1 MYILSKGIIQIIELY
16 TNIGGPAMDLKQ
28 IISAQ
33 EKMKKIVHKTPLD
46 FSQTFTNISHYEVY
60 LKLENLQKTGSFKVR
75 GAINKL
81 TSLSKEE
88 LNKGVIAA
96 SAGNHAQ
103 GVAYS
108 SKMLNIPCTIV
119 MPKGAP
125 LSKIQA
131 TKNYGA
137 EIILAGDVFDD
148 ALSYAM
154 DLSEKQGFAFIH
166 PFDDDEIIAGQGTIG
181 LEILDQLPDVE
192 AIVCPVGGGGLIA
205 GIAAAVKETNP
216 NVAIYGV
223 EASACPSMFHSLREK
238 KPILVHSVP
247 TVADG
252 IAVKKPGIRNLDIVQ
267 KYVDGIVMV
276 DELEIVRTMLLLLE
290 RNKLLVEGSGAC
302 SLSALLY
309 EKLSIREKKV
319 VAILSGGN
327 VDVNF
332 ISRIIE
338 RGMVEAGR
346 YAKLSLIIADKPGEL
361 QRVLN
366 NITEADANILSVH
379 HTRMGNNIYPGYTE
393 IEIAVETKGH
403 EHIEIL
409 QKALT
414 AKGYN
419 IQAE

>member
-1 MYILSKGIIQIIELY
+1 
-16 TNIGGPAMDLKQ
+16 MDLNQ
-28 IISAQ
+28 IISAR
-33 EKMKKIVHKTPLD
+33 EKMKGIVHQTPLD
-46 FSQTFTNISHYEVY
+46 FSQTFTDMSHNEVY

-75 GAINKL
+75 GSINKL

-88 LNKGVIAA
+88 LSKGVIAA

-137 EIILAGDVFDD
+137 EIVLEGDVFDD
-148 ALSYAM
+148 ALAHAM
-154 DLSEKQGFAFIH
+154 ELSEKQGFTLVH
-166 PFDDDEIIAGQGTIG
+166 TFDDDEIIAGQGTIG
-181 LEILDQLPDVE
+181 LEILEQLPDVD
-192 AIVCPVGGGGLIA
+192 AIICPVGGGGLIA
-205 GIAAAVKETNP
+205 GIAVAVKEKNP

-223 EASACPSMFHSLREK
+223 EASACPSMAQSLLEK
-238 KPILVHSVP
+238 KPITVPSTP

-252 IAVKKPGIRNLDIVQ
+252 IAVEKPGIGNLEIVE
-267 KYVDGIVMV
+267 KYVDELVTV
-276 DELEIVRTMLLLLE
+276 DEIEMIRTMFLLLE
-290 RNKLLVEGSGAC
+290 RNKLLVEGSGAS
-302 SLSALLY
+302 SLAALLY
-309 EKLSIREKKV
+309 EKLNIKGKKV
-319 VAILSGGN
+319 VALLSGGN

-346 YAKLSLIIADKPGEL
+346 YARFSIIIVDKPGEL
-361 QRVLN
+361 QRVLT
-366 NITEADANILSVH
+366 NITEADANILSIH
-379 HTRMGNNIYPGYTE
+379 HTRMGRNIYPGYTE
-393 IEIAVETKGH
+393 IEFAVETKSH
-403 EHIEIL
+403 EHILDL

-414 AKGYN
+414 AKGYRVDFWSL
-419 IQAE
+419 

>member
-1 MYILSKGIIQIIELY
+1 
-16 TNIGGPAMDLKQ
+16 MDLNQ
-28 IISAQ
+28 IISAR
-33 EKMKKIVHKTPLD
+33 EKMKGIVHQTPLD
-46 FSQTFTNISHYEVY
+46 FSQTFTDMSHNEVY

-75 GAINKL
+75 GSINKL

-88 LNKGVIAA
+88 LSKGVIAA

-137 EIILAGDVFDD
+137 EIVLEGDVFDD
-148 ALSYAM
+148 ALAHAM
-154 DLSEKQGFAFIH
+154 ELSEKQGFTLVH
-166 PFDDDEIIAGQGTIG
+166 TFDDDEIIAGQGTVG
-181 LEILDQLPDVE
+181 LEILEQLPDVE
-192 AIVCPVGGGGLIA
+192 AIICPVGGGGLIA
-205 GIAAAVKETNP
+205 GIAVAVKEKNP

-223 EASACPSMFHSLREK
+223 EASACPSMAQSLLEK
-238 KPILVHSVP
+238 KPITVPSSP

-252 IAVKKPGIRNLDIVQ
+252 IAVKKPGVRNLEIVE
-267 KYVDGIVMV
+267 KYVDDLVTV
-276 DELEIVRTMLLLLE
+276 DELEMIRTMFLLLE
-290 RNKLLVEGSGAC
+290 RNKLLVEGSGAS
-302 SLSALLY
+302 SLAALLY
-309 EKLSIREKKV
+309 KKLNIKGKKV
-319 VAILSGGN
+319 VALLSGGN

-346 YAKLSLIIADKPGEL
+346 YARFSIIIVDKPGGL
-361 QRVLN
+361 QRVLT

-379 HTRMGNNIYPGYTE
+379 HTRMGRNIYPGYTE
-393 IEIAVETKGH
+393 IEIAVETKSH
-403 EHIEIL
+403 EHILDL

-414 AKGYN
+414 AKGYRVDFWSL
-419 IQAE
+419 

>member
-1 MYILSKGIIQIIELY
+1 
-16 TNIGGPAMDLKQ
+16 MDLNQ
-28 IISAQ
+28 IISAR
-33 EKMKKIVHKTPLD
+33 EKMKGIVHQTPLD
-46 FSQTFTNISHYEVY
+46 FSQTFTDMSHNEVY

-75 GAINKL
+75 GSINKL

-88 LNKGVIAA
+88 LSKGVIAA

-137 EIILAGDVFDD
+137 EIVLEGDVFDD
-148 ALSYAM
+148 ALAHAM
-154 DLSEKQGFAFIH
+154 ELSEKQGFTLVH
-166 PFDDDEIIAGQGTIG
+166 TFDDDEIIAGQGTVG
-181 LEILDQLPDVE
+181 LEILEQLPDVE
-192 AIVCPVGGGGLIA
+192 AIICPVGGGGLIA
-205 GIAAAVKETNP
+205 GIAVAVKEKNP

-223 EASACPSMFHSLREK
+223 EASACPSMAQSLLEK
-238 KPILVHSVP
+238 KPITVPSSP

-252 IAVKKPGIRNLDIVQ
+252 IAVKKPGVRNLEIVE
-267 KYVDGIVMV
+267 KYVDDLVTV
-276 DELEIVRTMLLLLE
+276 DELEMIRTMFLLLE
-290 RNKLLVEGSGAC
+290 RNKLLVEGSGAS
-302 SLSALLY
+302 SLAALLY
-309 EKLSIREKKV
+309 EKLNIKGKKV
-319 VAILSGGN
+319 VALLSGGN

-346 YAKLSLIIADKPGEL
+346 YARFSIIIVDKPGEL
-361 QRVLN
+361 QRVLT

-379 HTRMGNNIYPGYTE
+379 HTRMGRNIYPGYTE
-393 IEIAVETKGH
+393 IEIAVETKSH
-403 EHIEIL
+403 EHILDL

-414 AKGYN
+414 AKGYRVDFWSL
-419 IQAE
+419 

>member
-1 MYILSKGIIQIIELY
+1 
-16 TNIGGPAMDLKQ
+16 MDLNQ
-28 IISAQ
+28 IISAR
-33 EKMKKIVHKTPLD
+33 EKMKGIVHQTPLD
-46 FSQTFTNISHYEVY
+46 FSQTFTDMSHNEVY

-75 GAINKL
+75 GSINKL

-88 LNKGVIAA
+88 LSKGVIAA

-137 EIILAGDVFDD
+137 EIVLEGDVFDD
-148 ALSYAM
+148 ALAHAM
-154 DLSEKQGFAFIH
+154 ELSEKQGFTLVH
-166 PFDDDEIIAGQGTIG
+166 TFDDDEIIAGQGTVG
-181 LEILDQLPDVE
+181 LEILEQLPDVD

-205 GIAAAVKETNP
+205 GIAVAVKEKNP

-223 EASACPSMFHSLREK
+223 EASACPSMAQSLLEK
-238 KPILVHSVP
+238 KPITVPSTP

-252 IAVKKPGIRNLDIVQ
+252 IAVKKPGVRNLEIVE
-267 KYVDGIVMV
+267 KYVDDLVTV
-276 DELEIVRTMLLLLE
+276 DEIEMIRTMFLLLE
-290 RNKLLVEGSGAC
+290 RNKLLVEGSGAS
-302 SLSALLY
+302 SLAALLY
-309 EKLSIREKKV
+309 EKLNIKGKKV
-319 VAILSGGN
+319 VALLSGGN

-346 YAKLSLIIADKPGEL
+346 YARFSIIIVDKPGGL
-361 QRVLN
+361 QRVLT
-366 NITEADANILSVH
+366 NITEADANILSIH
-379 HTRMGNNIYPGYTE
+379 HTRMGRNIYPGYTE
-393 IEIAVETKGH
+393 IEFAVETKSH
-403 EHIEIL
+403 EHILDL

-414 AKGYN
+414 AKGYRVDFWSL
-419 IQAE
+419 

>member
-1 MYILSKGIIQIIELY
+1 
-16 TNIGGPAMDLKQ
+16 MDLNQ
-28 IISAQ
+28 IISAR
-33 EKMKKIVHKTPLD
+33 EKMKGIIHQTPLD
-46 FSQTFTNISHYEVY
+46 FSQTFTDMSHNEVY

-75 GAINKL
+75 GSINKL

-88 LNKGVIAA
+88 LSKGVIAA

-137 EIILAGDVFDD
+137 EIVLEGDVFDD
-148 ALSYAM
+148 ALAHAM
-154 DLSEKQGFAFIH
+154 ELSEKQGFTLVH
-166 PFDDDEIIAGQGTIG
+166 TFDDDEIIAGQGTVG
-181 LEILDQLPDVE
+181 LEILEQLPDVE
-192 AIVCPVGGGGLIA
+192 AIICPVGGGGLIA
-205 GIAAAVKETNP
+205 GIAVAVKEKNP

-223 EASACPSMFHSLREK
+223 EASACPSMAQSLLEK
-238 KPILVHSVP
+238 KPITVASSP

-252 IAVKKPGIRNLDIVQ
+252 IAVKKPGVRNLEIVE
-267 KYVDGIVMV
+267 KYVDDLVTV
-276 DELEIVRTMLLLLE
+276 DELEIIRTMFLLLE
-290 RNKLLVEGSGAC
+290 RNKLLVEGSGAS
-302 SLSALLY
+302 SLAALLY
-309 EKLSIREKKV
+309 EKLNIRGKKV
-319 VAILSGGN
+319 VALLSGGN

-346 YAKLSLIIADKPGEL
+346 YARFSIIIVDKPGGL
-361 QRVLN
+361 QRVLT

-379 HTRMGNNIYPGYTE
+379 HTRMGRNIYPGYTE
-393 IEIAVETKGH
+393 IEFAVETKSH
-403 EHIEIL
+403 EHILDL

-414 AKGYN
+414 AKGYRVDFWSL
-419 IQAE
+419 

>member
-1 MYILSKGIIQIIELY
+1 
-16 TNIGGPAMDLKQ
+16 MDLNQ
-28 IISAQ
+28 IISAR
-33 EKMKKIVHKTPLD
+33 EKMKGIIHQTPLD
-46 FSQTFTNISHYEVY
+46 FSQTFTDMSHNEVY

-75 GAINKL
+75 GSINKL

-88 LNKGVIAA
+88 LSKGVIAA

-137 EIILAGDVFDD
+137 EIVLEGDVFDD
-148 ALSYAM
+148 ALAHAM
-154 DLSEKQGFAFIH
+154 ELSEKQGFTLVH
-166 PFDDDEIIAGQGTIG
+166 TFDDDEIIAGQGTIG
-181 LEILDQLPDVE
+181 LEILEQLPDVE
-192 AIVCPVGGGGLIA
+192 AIICPVGGGGLIA
-205 GIAAAVKETNP
+205 GIAVAVKEKNP

-223 EASACPSMFHSLREK
+223 EASACPSMAQSLLEK
-238 KPILVHSVP
+238 KPITVPSAP

-252 IAVKKPGIRNLDIVQ
+252 IAVKKPGVRNLEIVE
-267 KYVDGIVMV
+267 KYVDDLVTV
-276 DELEIVRTMLLLLE
+276 DELEMIRTMFLLLE
-290 RNKLLVEGSGAC
+290 RNKLLVEGSGAS
-302 SLSALLY
+302 SLAALLY
-309 EKLSIREKKV
+309 EKLNIKGKKV
-319 VAILSGGN
+319 VALLSGGN

-346 YAKLSLIIADKPGEL
+346 YARFSIIIVDKPGEL
-361 QRVLN
+361 QRVLT

-379 HTRMGNNIYPGYTE
+379 HTRMGRNIYPGYTE
-393 IEIAVETKGH
+393 IEFAVETKSH
-403 EHIEIL
+403 EHILDL

-414 AKGYN
+414 AKGYRVDFWSL
-419 IQAE
+419 

>member
-1 MYILSKGIIQIIELY
+1 
-16 TNIGGPAMDLKQ
+16 MDLNQ
-28 IISAQ
+28 IISAR
-33 EKMKKIVHKTPLD
+33 EKMKGIIHQTPLD
-46 FSQTFTNISHYEVY
+46 FSQTFTDMSHNEVY

-75 GAINKL
+75 GSINKL

-88 LNKGVIAA
+88 LSKGVIAA

-137 EIILAGDVFDD
+137 EIVLEGDVFDD
-148 ALSYAM
+148 ALAHAM
-154 DLSEKQGFAFIH
+154 ELSEKQGFTLVH
-166 PFDDDEIIAGQGTIG
+166 TFDDDEIIAGQGTIG
-181 LEILDQLPDVE
+181 LEILEQLPDVE
-192 AIVCPVGGGGLIA
+192 AIICPVGGGGLIA
-205 GIAAAVKETNP
+205 GIAVAVKEKNP

-223 EASACPSMFHSLREK
+223 EASACPSMAQSLLEK
-238 KPILVHSVP
+238 KPITVPSTP

-252 IAVKKPGIRNLDIVQ
+252 IAVKKPGVRNLEIVE
-267 KYVDGIVMV
+267 KYVDELVTV
-276 DELEIVRTMLLLLE
+276 DEIEMIRTMFLLLE
-290 RNKLLVEGSGAC
+290 RNKLLVEGSGAS
-302 SLSALLY
+302 SLAALLY
-309 EKLSIREKKV
+309 EKLNIKGKKV
-319 VAILSGGN
+319 VALLSGGN

-346 YAKLSLIIADKPGEL
+346 YARFSIIIVDKPGEL
-361 QRVLN
+361 QRVLTK
-366 NITEADANILSVH
+366 ITEADANILSIH
-379 HTRMGNNIYPGYTE
+379 HTRMGRNIYPGYTE
-393 IEIAVETKGH
+393 IEFAVETKSH
-403 EHIEIL
+403 EHILDL

-414 AKGYN
+414 AKGYRVDFWSL
-419 IQAE
+419 

>member
-1 MYILSKGIIQIIELY
+1 
-16 TNIGGPAMDLKQ
+16 MDLNQ
-28 IISAQ
+28 IISAR
-33 EKMKKIVHKTPLD
+33 EKMKGIVHQTPLD
-46 FSQTFTNISHYEVY
+46 FSQTFTDMSHNEVY

-75 GAINKL
+75 GSINKL

-88 LNKGVIAA
+88 LSKGVIAA

-137 EIILAGDVFDD
+137 EIVLEGDVFDD
-148 ALSYAM
+148 ALAHAM
-154 DLSEKQGFAFIH
+154 ELSEKQGFTLVH
-166 PFDDDEIIAGQGTIG
+166 TFDDDEIIAGQGTIG
-181 LEILDQLPDVE
+181 LEILEQLPDVE
-192 AIVCPVGGGGLIA
+192 AIICPVGGGGLIA
-205 GIAAAVKETNP
+205 GIAVAVKEKNP

-223 EASACPSMFHSLREK
+223 EASACPSMAQSLLEK
-238 KPILVHSVP
+238 KPITVPSSP

-252 IAVKKPGIRNLDIVQ
+252 IAVKKPGVRNLEIVE
-267 KYVDGIVMV
+267 KYVDDLVTV
-276 DELEIVRTMLLLLE
+276 DELEMIRTMFLLLE
-290 RNKLLVEGSGAC
+290 RNKLLVEGSGAS
-302 SLSALLY
+302 SLAALLY
-309 EKLSIREKKV
+309 KKLNIKGKKV
-319 VAILSGGN
+319 VALLSGGN

-346 YAKLSLIIADKPGEL
+346 YARFSIIIVDKPGGL
-361 QRVLN
+361 QRVLT

-379 HTRMGNNIYPGYTE
+379 HTRMGRNIYPGYTE
-393 IEIAVETKGH
+393 IEFAVETKSH
-403 EHIEIL
+403 EHILDL

-414 AKGYN
+414 AKGYS
-419 IQAE
+419 IRAEQA

>member
-1 MYILSKGIIQIIELY
+1 
-16 TNIGGPAMDLKQ
+16 MDLNQ
-28 IISAQ
+28 IISAR
-33 EKMKKIVHKTPLD
+33 EKMKGIIHQTPLD
-46 FSQTFTNISHYEVY
+46 FSQTFTDMSHNEVY

-75 GAINKL
+75 GSINKL

-88 LNKGVIAA
+88 LSKGVIAA

-137 EIILAGDVFDD
+137 EIVLEGDVFDD
-148 ALSYAM
+148 ALAHAIE
-154 DLSEKQGFAFIH
+154 LSEKQGFTLVH
-166 PFDDDEIIAGQGTIG
+166 TFDDDEIIAGQGTVG
-181 LEILDQLPDVE
+181 LEILEQLPDVE
-192 AIVCPVGGGGLIA
+192 AIICPVGGGGLIA
-205 GIAAAVKETNP
+205 GIAVAVKEKNP

-223 EASACPSMFHSLREK
+223 EASACPSMAQSLLEK
-238 KPILVHSVP
+238 KPITVASSP

-252 IAVKKPGIRNLDIVQ
+252 IAVKKPGVRNLEIVE
-267 KYVDGIVMV
+267 KYVDDLVTV
-276 DELEIVRTMLLLLE
+276 DELEMIRTMFLLLE
-290 RNKLLVEGSGAC
+290 RNKLLVEGSGAS
-302 SLSALLY
+302 SLAALLY
-309 EKLSIREKKV
+309 QKLNIKGKKV
-319 VAILSGGN
+319 VALLSGGN

-346 YAKLSLIIADKPGEL
+346 YARFSIIIVDKPGGL
-361 QRVLN
+361 QRVLT

-379 HTRMGNNIYPGYTE
+379 HTRMGRNIYPGYTE
-393 IEIAVETKGH
+393 IEIAVETKSH
-403 EHIEIL
+403 EHILDL
-409 QKALT
+409 QKSLT
-414 AKGYN
+414 AKGYRVDFWSL
-419 IQAE
+419 